1 MKIIKRTKN
10 LKFLYFFN
18 KNSSKRK
25 PYKNFLKEQK
35 IHDLIKLTSE
45 EFKTVLKKKEFFH
58 FNLQHSVHKRNKKY
72 YLVKILK
79 HGYSDKKK
87 YIHPI
92 LSSKVFLLAKCESSR
107 NFVNYTQVKKNELN
121 KSLLLIKNIKNLKS
135 SILKK
140 YKKSLSYID
149 NNTKIKMGVSI
160 TKLKILKKVKLY
172 N

>member
-1 MKIIKRTKN
+1 LKIIKRTKN
-10 LKFLYFFN
+10 TKFLYFFH
-18 KNSSKRK
+18 KNSLKK
-25 PYKNFLKEQK
+25 EPYKKFLKEQK

-45 EFKTVLKKKEFFH
+45 EFKTVLKKKVFFH
-58 FNLQHSVHKRNKKY
+58 FNLQHSVHKKNKKY

-92 LSSKVFLLAKCESSR
+92 LSSEFFLLTKCESSR
-107 NFVNYTQVKKNELN
+107 NFINYTQIKKNELN
-121 KSLLLIKNIKNLKS
+121 KSLLLIKSIKNLKL

-140 YKKSLSYID
+140 YKKSLSHID

-160 TKLKILKKVKLY
+160 TKLKILKKIKL
-172 N
+172 